1 MEKVAKKKAKKRPI
15 NYKETRLV
23 LQFPKDLKNQIRAE
37 AKRKHLSLN
46 GLIRLILGEWV
57 EEQGLKHR
65 LYREP
70 K

>member
-1 MEKVAKKKAKKRPI
+1 MEKVAKKKPI

-23 LQFPKDLKNQIRAE
+23 LQFPKGLKEQIRAE

-46 GLIRLILGEWV
+46 SLIRLVLGEWV
-57 EEQGLKHR
+57 DEQALKHR
-65 LYREP
+65 LYKEP

>member
-1 MEKVAKKKAKKRPI
+1 MEKVAKKRPI

-23 LQFPKDLKNQIRAE
+23 LQLPKGLKTQIRAE

-46 GLIRLILGEWV
+46 SLIRLVLGEWV
-57 EEQGLKHR
+57 QEQALKHR
-65 LYREP
+65 LYREE

>member
-1 MEKVAKKKAKKRPI
+1 MGKVAKKKVI

-37 AKRKHLSLN
+37 ARRKHLSLN
-46 GLIRLILGEWV
+46 SLIRLVLGEWV
-57 EEQGLKHR
+57 EQQGLKHR
-65 LYREP
+65 LYREE

>member
-1 MEKVAKKKAKKRPI
+1 MEKMAKKKPI

-23 LQFPKDLKNQIRAE
+23 LQFPKDLKAQIRAE

-46 GLIRLILGEWV
+46 SLIRLVLGEWV
-57 EEQGLKHR
+57 DEQALKHR
-65 LYREP
+65 LYREE

>member
-1 MEKVAKKKAKKRPI
+1 MEKVAKKRPI

-23 LQFPKDLKNQIRAE
+23 LQFPKDLKAQIRAE

-46 GLIRLILGEWV
+46 SLIRLILGEWV
-57 EEQGLKHR
+57 EQQGLKHR
-65 LYREP
+65 LYREE